1 MRKKARISRDQRS
14 LFGEQFSEDRLSRRD
29 AAIRR
34 DDGIRRARKH
44 AEARLKSWR
53 LLAMVALERYLVIRG
68 SQEFLAEEFVEWG
81 RKEKVPQPP
90 DGRAWGS
97 VFSSARRLDII
108 ERVGTRNAATSNL
121 SPKPLWKAVELEA
134 LKGME
139 RHA

>member
-53 LLAMVALERYLVIRG
+53 LLGMVALEKYLVLRG
-68 SQEFLAEEFVEWG
+68 DDKFLTEEFIEWG

-97 VFSSARRLDII
+97 VISSAQKLDII
-108 ERVGTRNAATSNL
+108 EKAGTRNAATSNL
-121 SPKPLWKAVELEA
+121 SPKVLWK
-134 LKGME
+134 KK
-139 RHA
+139 H